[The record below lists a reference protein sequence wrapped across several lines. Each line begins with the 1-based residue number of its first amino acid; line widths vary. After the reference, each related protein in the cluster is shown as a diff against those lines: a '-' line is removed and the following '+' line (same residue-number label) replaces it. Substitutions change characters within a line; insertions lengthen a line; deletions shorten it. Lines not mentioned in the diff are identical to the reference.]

1 MNNPDRDES
10 LHVKVG
16 IEMYKRNRPQLSN
29 DDITQMIDNA
39 VDAELNFLKN
49 TFEQFPELK
58 HYIKSMGEDLK
69 SKLISM

>member
-16 IEMYKRNRPQLSN
+16 IEMYKQNRPRLSN

-39 VDAELNFLKN
+39 VDAELDFLKN

-58 HYIKSMGEDLK
+58 QYIKSMGVDLK
-69 SKLISM
+69 SKLISI